1 MSIKPVLVPDHDAA
15 SLRKLM
21 DHFAE
26 ASTGPTKKQLNESRA
41 AVAAAQGVAESDPL
55 ANRDAYAKQHQQ
67 GQVYKTHY
75 PKGENPFHKAGMK
88 DKRSTK
94 MSAYDISNTGPKG
107 VLPESDVVEG
117 AEKEYHVI
125 NHKGTPTVVSPNG
138 KMNKNFSSTY
148 DAQQFAKKKNADSKK
163 KRVSESDSGTVD
175 MKGKKCTTC
184 KKGTYQETG
193 IQDNMH
199 GELHC
204 TKCNTVVKSRQPA
217 DSKKK
222 RVSEGPDKGW
232 VPNPENPGYYIH
244 RSDLP
249 QTGKV
254 SDPAKAKLGRI
265 INKYF
270 GQIYDYGDGDES
282 LNYLDNNAPSWNSLF
297 DKHDGDIDAIIANE
311 PADVL
316 KQAALEL
323 KNVAN
328 DLKYELDE
336 SENLNE
342 FLAPDGSNYGGGGG
356 DESRQFRVII
366 TLYDDSSAEDETAER
381 KIGITVTATSEKA
394 ACDLATTMLLKS
406 PRYDGSRIT
415 NVTARPV
422 LDEQTMS
429 RAAKGY
435 EKTSVSEG
443 IMDVVKQTFNDCVA
457 GYPQGTSE
465 GQFLQGWA
473 RAIRAETGR
482 DIPAEKLTKLY
493 QDYTQRSPEIMQSHG
508 TIDEGKE
515 LKAIDGDYYE
525 DSTDFFSMFDQDHF
539 DREEESEDGME
550 IRGYIDDVCVMVFK
564 FSTPDRMGGWG
575 NYDDS
580 ALVAEGHGHEHGPD
594 HTHSHDHDH
603 EEEHDE
609 VCPNCDGAGC
619 EECYG
624 DEDRDRAYD
633 RARGMERESVGQAVQ
648 ESLIDDD
655 STDIRELL
663 NFNLFRDYESF
674 KDGDIDPASY
684 SPEEIQEWEQ
694 LFAAWGPVADQ
705 LERQINKAAAK
716 GAVLTPEQNQEIND
730 NWYDGSD
737 AYDDP
742 LRELP
747 GIYGREIPII
757 RKILRQ
763 SIKDLTGLAEAPRDR
778 EDDERHDLDPSDWYI
793 VIDGKLMKASVYPNQ
808 HDQARAEGFSPTRE
822 QARARAANKGMSE
835 GADGAAGVKY
845 GVFAK
850 GGSVGSQR
858 FRDDPLKTFDTK
870 EEAVAD
876 ARRRRSGLSKGERGY
891 YRMGYVVKPIK
902 GEVEE
907 GMIDNIK
914 NTVRAANYDR
924 LARRSNSQAVAG
936 GGFAPPAQFKSLS
949 AKGDQRAQKA
959 QDIRKGSAQQVDE
972 IDMGLVG
979 DAMAGAAAGLG
990 SVGLGSYIGHK
1001 IGNKIGQKF
1010 IDRSNR
1016 KKAEAGRKPA
1026 EAGSEK
1032 MKAIEKAR
1040 ADRIAANKAYRDHE
1054 NLHGYELAQ
1063 DHPEYQNRV
1072 NLGNKKFRNMDVP
1085 SAFDEEQQ
1093 VYEKSESVRHG
1104 NNDHNVYH
1112 HVDESVDPIEQLR
1125 ADIKRFAQ

>member
-1 MSIKPVLVPDHDAA
+1 
-15 SLRKLM
+15 
-21 DHFAE
+21 
-26 ASTGPTKKQLNESRA
+26 
-41 AVAAAQGVAESDPL
+41 
-55 ANRDAYAKQHQQ
+55 
-67 GQVYKTHY
+67 
-75 PKGENPFHKAGMK
+75 
-88 DKRSTK
+88 
-94 MSAYDISNTGPKG
+94 
-107 VLPESDVVEG
+107 
-117 AEKEYHVI
+117 
-125 NHKGTPTVVSPNG
+125 
-138 KMNKNFSSTY
+138 
-148 DAQQFAKKKNADSKK
+148 
-163 KRVSESDSGTVD
+163 
-175 MKGKKCTTC
+175 
-184 KKGTYQETG
+184 
-193 IQDNMH
+193 
-199 GELHC
+199 
-204 TKCNTVVKSRQPA
+204 
-217 DSKKK
+217 
-222 RVSEGPDKGW
+222 
-232 VPNPENPGYYIH
+232 
-244 RSDLP
+244 
-249 QTGKV
+249 
-254 SDPAKAKLGRI
+254 
-265 INKYF
+265 
-270 GQIYDYGDGDES
+270 
-282 LNYLDNNAPSWNSLF
+282 
-297 DKHDGDIDAIIANE
+297 
-311 PADVL
+311 
-316 KQAALEL
+316 
-323 KNVAN
+323 
-328 DLKYELDE
+328 
-336 SENLNE
+336 
-342 FLAPDGSNYGGGGG
+342 
-356 DESRQFRVII
+356 
-366 TLYDDSSAEDETAER
+366 
-381 KIGITVTATSEKA
+381 
-394 ACDLATTMLLKS
+394 
-406 PRYDGSRIT
+406 
-415 NVTARPV
+415 
-422 LDEQTMS
+422 
-429 RAAKGY
+429 
-435 EKTSVSEG
+435 
-443 IMDVVKQTFNDCVA
+443 
-457 GYPQGTSE
+457 
-465 GQFLQGWA
+465 
-473 RAIRAETGR
+473 
-482 DIPAEKLTKLY
+482 
-493 QDYTQRSPEIMQSHG
+493 
-508 TIDEGKE
+508 
-515 LKAIDGDYYE
+515 
-525 DSTDFFSMFDQDHF
+525 
-539 DREEESEDGME
+539 
-550 IRGYIDDVCVMVFK
+550 
-564 FSTPDRMGGWG
+564 
-575 NYDDS
+575 
-580 ALVAEGHGHEHGPD
+580 
-594 HTHSHDHDH
+594 
-603 EEEHDE
+603 
-609 VCPNCDGAGC
+609 
-619 EECYG
+619 
-624 DEDRDRAYD
+624 
-633 RARGMERESVGQAVQ
+633 MERESAGQAVQ

-655 STDIRELL
+655 STNIRELL

-705 LERQINKAAAK
+705 LERQIDKAAAK

-763 SIKDLTGLAEAPRDR
+763 SIKDLTGMADDGRKQQFRGTGNAGMPRTDDDGNVLEQGMAE
-778 EDDERHDLDPSDWYI
+778 
-793 VIDGKLMKASVYPNQ
+793 
-808 HDQARAEGFSPTRE
+808 T
-822 QARARAANKGMSE
+822 
-835 GADGAAGVKY
+835 ADGVKY

-902 GEVEE
+902 GDVEE

-1093 VYEKSESVRHG
+1093 VDEKSEAIRHG
-1104 NNDHNVYH
+1104 NNSRSIY